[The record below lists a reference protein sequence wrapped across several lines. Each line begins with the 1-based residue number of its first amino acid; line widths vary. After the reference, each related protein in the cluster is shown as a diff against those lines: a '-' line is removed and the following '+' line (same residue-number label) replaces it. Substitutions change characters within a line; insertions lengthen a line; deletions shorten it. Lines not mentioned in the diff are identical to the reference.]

1 MTSVFTVDPR
11 GNCGRSDESSASSET
26 PAGRDPRLDEA
37 VYGLRSRTPEL
48 SAATGLWR
56 WQRRSLAIMLAT
68 LFIGTAVAHETTLTA
83 LLAIMAA
90 RFCAS

>member
-1 MTSVFTVDPR
+1 MSSVFTVDPR

-26 PAGRDPRLDEA
+26 LAGSDPRLDEA
-37 VYGLRSRTPEL
+37 VYGLRTRTPEL

-56 WQRRSLAIMLAT
+56 WQRRSLTVLLAT
-68 LFIGTAVAHETTLTA
+68 LCIGTAVSHETTLTA
-83 LLAIMAA
+83 LLAIMAP